1 MTLKCVSDPRGTL
14 WEADSLSTSKCFG
27 ENTAWSFEM
36 ILPSTGRLSASASAS
51 AMLLVRRPLSRGTV
65 AKFGRS
71 SGSKKMPLGITY
83 A

>member
-51 AMLLVRRPLSRGTV
+51 AMLLVRRPCPCVSRGTV
-65 AKFGRS
+65 AKFGEVWGAR
-71 SGSKKMPLGITY
+71 K
-83 A
+83 